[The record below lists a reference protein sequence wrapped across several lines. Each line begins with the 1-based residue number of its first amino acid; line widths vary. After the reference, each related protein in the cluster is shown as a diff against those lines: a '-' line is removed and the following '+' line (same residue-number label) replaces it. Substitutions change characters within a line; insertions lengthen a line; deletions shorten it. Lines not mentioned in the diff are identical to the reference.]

1 MSKNEI
7 SDELSQVHPFIWIFL
22 LTLAGAGV
30 TAWWNSNLGPIVK
43 NTIDAVKSGNWT
55 QSVGELPQVGEVTA
69 VTVLGVVVAA
79 FVALFFVG
87 RGIRALTGTK
97 RRRRDRDR
105 DEWED

>member
-7 SDELSQVHPFIWIFL
+7 SDELSQIHPAMWVFL
-22 LTLAGAGV
+22 IAAAGAGV
-30 TAWWNSNLGPIVK
+30 TAWWNSNLGPIVT
-43 NTIDAVKSGNWT
+43 NTIEAVKSGHWT

-79 FVALFFVG
+79 FVALFFIG
-87 RGIRALTGTK
+87 RGIRALTSK
-97 RRRRDRDR
+97 KPRNRDRDR